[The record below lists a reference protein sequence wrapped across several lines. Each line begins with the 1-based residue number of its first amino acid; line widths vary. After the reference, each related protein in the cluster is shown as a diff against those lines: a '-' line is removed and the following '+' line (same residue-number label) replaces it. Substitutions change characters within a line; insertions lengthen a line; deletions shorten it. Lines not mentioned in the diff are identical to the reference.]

1 MLKLDTGNYLF
12 QVDMAEQ
19 NLANPD
25 RIRWVNS
32 DHKSVR
38 WLGMP
43 RVSYSWPDIRG
54 ILRDCGWP
62 NNLTS
67 VADPA

>member
-25 RIRWVNS
+25 RIRWVICEM
-32 DHKSVR
+32 VR
-38 WLGMP
+38 DATGVLHLAGYPWH
-43 RVSYSWPDIRG
+43 S
-54 ILRDCGWP
+54 
-62 NNLTS
+62 
-67 VADPA
+67 